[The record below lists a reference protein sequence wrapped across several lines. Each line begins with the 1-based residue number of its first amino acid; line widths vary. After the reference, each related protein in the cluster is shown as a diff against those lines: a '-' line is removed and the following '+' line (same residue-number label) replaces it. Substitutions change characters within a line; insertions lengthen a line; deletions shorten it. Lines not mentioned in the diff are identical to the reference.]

1 MAEGGFGCTDTETG
15 SVPRPI
21 SLYSR
26 HSQNY
31 VESVSAEI
39 CTIMTRL
46 GYGEEMR
53 RWRVAGYREFD
64 RLINASQ
71 STSTLITAGSKA
83 EGLTCFLESDHDF
96 LFLLK
101 NVICLKAGIN
111 LYSIPGDLQVYRM
124 DTHMGC

>member
-31 VESVSAEI
+31 VESVSVEI
-39 CTIMTRL
+39 CTIMNRL

-53 RWRVAGYREFD
+53 RWRVAKYRERD
-64 RLINASQ
+64 RLTNAYLSNI
-71 STSTLITAGSKA
+71 TLITAGSKA
-83 EGLTCFLESDHDF
+83 EGLTCFL
-96 LFLLK
+96 
-101 NVICLKAGIN
+101 
-111 LYSIPGDLQVYRM
+111 
-124 DTHMGC
+124 